1 MALIFISKLRRNVLM
16 ATILSALVTINRY
29 APSAM
34 LAGDFVVCLA
44 VDLIKVTIPPLIPAS
59 TTAEPLLFPS

>member
-34 LAGDFVVCLA
+34 LAGDNEKRQGFP
-44 VDLIKVTIPPLIPAS
+44 KEIPVALSMI
-59 TTAEPLLFPS
+59 